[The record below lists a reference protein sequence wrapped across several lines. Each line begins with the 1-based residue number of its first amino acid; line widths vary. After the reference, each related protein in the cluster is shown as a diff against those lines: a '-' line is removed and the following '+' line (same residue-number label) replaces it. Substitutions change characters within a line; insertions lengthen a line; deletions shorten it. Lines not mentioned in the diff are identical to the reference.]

1 MKTIEHLVEDERILE
16 LEDKGILIKD
26 AQDLIDIIASYSV
39 RKIIVRKESI
49 APEFFDLKTKVAGE
63 ILQKASNYRIRIG
76 IVGDFKDIRSKSLR
90 DFIYESNK
98 TGQIVFKENIEEII
112 DILRKDIY

>member
-49 APEFFDLKTKVAGE
+49 TSEFYDLKTKVAGE
-63 ILQKASNYRIRIG
+63 ILQKASN
-76 IVGDFKDIRSKSLR
+76 SLVLVA
-90 DFIYESNK
+90 F
-98 TGQIVFKENIEEII
+98 V
-112 DILRKDIY
+112 L

>member
-1 MKTIEHLVEDERILE
+1 M
-16 LEDKGILIKD
+16 
-26 AQDLIDIIASYSV
+26 
-39 RKIIVRKESI
+39 
-49 APEFFDLKTKVAGE
+49 
-63 ILQKASNYRIRIG
+63 

>member
-1 MKTIEHLVEDERILE
+1 MKIIEHLVEEERILE
-16 LEDKGILIKD
+16 LEDEGILIKD
-26 AQDLIDIIASYSV
+26 AQDLIDIVASYSV

-49 APEFFDLKTKVAGE
+49 TPEFYDLKTKVAGE

-76 IVGDFKDIRSKSLR
+76 IIGDFKDIKSKSLR

-98 TGQIVFKENIEEII
+98 TCLLYTSPSPRDRG
-112 DILRKDIY
+112 